1 MKKILL
7 TGASGFLGT
16 RLIKFLENSQESQ
29 LSLVFR
35 KNIVSTDIRH
45 FCVGDI
51 DNFTDF
57 SSALL
62 KQDVVIHTAA
72 RVHIMGEKP
81 SKAMPKFRMVNVEGT
96 LNLAR
101 AVKAGVK
108 RFIFI
113 SSIKVN
119 GELTIGSRAF
129 LEHDVPNPLDPYALS
144 KYEAERFAR
153 NR

>member
-62 KQDVVIHTAA
+62 NKMSSFIPQRAYISWVKNPVKQC
-72 RVHIMGEKP
+72 
-81 SKAMPKFRMVNVEGT
+81 
-96 LNLAR
+96 
-101 AVKAGVK
+101 
-108 RFIFI
+108 
-113 SSIKVN
+113 
-119 GELTIGSRAF
+119 
-129 LEHDVPNPLDPYALS
+129 LS
-144 KYEAERFAR
+144 FEW
-153 NR
+153 